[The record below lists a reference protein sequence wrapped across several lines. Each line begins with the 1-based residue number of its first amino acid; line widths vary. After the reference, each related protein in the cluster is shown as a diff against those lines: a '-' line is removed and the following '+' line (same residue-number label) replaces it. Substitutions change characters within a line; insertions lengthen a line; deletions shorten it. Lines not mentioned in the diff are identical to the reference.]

1 MGTLQNSTRTPASKL
16 GIWAL
21 QKWLDLWRGSS
32 YFTGEMG
39 NSQTFSEELL
49 DRLRSSRSLTV
60 LTGAGVSAES
70 GVPTFRGKDG
80 LWRKFSPQE
89 LATMDA
95 FMRNPRLVW
104 EWYEYRRRLI
114 QDVQPNPAHYALRD
128 LEDGF
133 EEFLLVTQNIDG
145 LHQRAGSRKI
155 AELHGN
161 IWRDRCLRCNRIYDH
176 KQVDLGE
183 IPPKCACGG
192 TLRPDVVWFGE
203 SLPQEALSQAFQAAR
218 SCDLLLTVGTSALV
232 QPAASLPLLALRNG
246 AFVVEINPE
255 PTPISEEVNESIRG
269 EGRRGSPSLSE
280 KAMAHH
286 R

>member
-1 MGTLQNSTRTPASKL
+1 MG
-16 GIWAL
+16 
-21 QKWLDLWRGSS
+21 D
-32 YFTGEMG
+32 
-39 NSQTFSEELL
+39 SQTFSDELL
-49 DRLRSSRSLTV
+49 HRLRSAHSLMV

-80 LWRKFSPQE
+80 FWRKFSPQE

-114 QDVQPNPAHYALRD
+114 QDVQPNPAHYAIKD

-133 EEFLLVTQNIDG
+133 DEFLLVTQNIDG

-161 IWRDRCLRCNRIYDH
+161 IWRDRCLRCDRVYDH
-176 KQVDLGE
+176 KEVDLGE
-183 IPPKCACGG
+183 IPPKCVCGG
-192 TLRPDVVWFGE
+192 SLRPDVVWFGE
-203 SLPQEALSQAFQAAR
+203 ALPQEILSQAFQAAQ
-218 SCDLLLTVGTSALV
+218 SCDLFLSVGTSALV

-255 PTPISEEVNESIRG
+255 PTPLSERVDESIRG
-269 EGRRGSPSLSE
+269 
-280 KAMAHH
+280 KAGEVLPRLVKRQYFTTDDHGPA
-286 R
+286 RK